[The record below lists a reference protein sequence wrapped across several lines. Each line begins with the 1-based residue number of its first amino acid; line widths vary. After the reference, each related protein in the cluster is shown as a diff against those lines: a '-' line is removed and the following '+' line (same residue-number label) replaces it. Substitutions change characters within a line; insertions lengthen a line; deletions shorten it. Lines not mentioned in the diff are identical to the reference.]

1 MNKVN
6 LTIEQFESLKKTY
19 NSEIEAKTIINNF
32 NVESNPLMAATYGS
46 KSFIIMIDENAQIKT
61 GDASITHKLNK

>member
-1 MNKVN
+1 MSKVN

-46 KSFIIMIDENAQIKT
+46 KSFIIMIDENA
-61 GDASITHKLNK
+61 

>member
-19 NSEIEAKTIINNF
+19 NSEIEAKTIINNL
-32 NVESNPLMAATYGS
+32 NVEGKPLMAATYSS
-46 KSFIIMIDENAQIKT
+46 KSFIIMIDENA
-61 GDASITHKLNK
+61 

>member
-1 MNKVN
+1 MYRLSNGVKAKKLNKMNKVN

-46 KSFIIMIDENAQIKT
+46 KSFIIMIDENA
-61 GDASITHKLNK
+61 